1 VVGAFPEA
9 RSTATTLGAKIKT
22 KLARE
27 VWSMP
32 VDVSLADSLS
42 FERRAVADL
51 VMGANRSGIEGRT
64 RERKAVPP
72 KRAEVEKASLPLDGD
87 VRQGAVF
94 SGWPLFSN

>member
-42 FERRAVADL
+42 FERRAVC
-51 VMGANRSGIEGRT
+51 RSRNGCKPIG
-64 RERKAVPP
+64 
-72 KRAEVEKASLPLDGD
+72 
-87 VRQGAVF
+87 
-94 SGWPLFSN
+94 N